1 MYSPACPLGPAEEP
15 NQELLCVCTPSGL
28 PPSSGQ
34 LWSGSL
40 QEGSGEHFPNNPLSK
55 PHAYTATE
63 ASHRLLSL
71 GREDARRGHF
81 LAPLKGPIAGLDELR
96 VELGDEGAVSNVP
109 TRLYKICLCYWKSVG
124 EIMSNY

>member
-1 MYSPACPLGPAEEP
+1 M
-15 NQELLCVCTPSGL
+15 CTPSGL

-109 TRLYKICLCYWKSVG
+109 THPSCSPSAGETGPEDGICEWSVWV
-124 EIMSNY
+124 SLSLP